1 MATDPAPPG
10 RPKALTVPAGGGER
24 SELKGHVPTGST
36 GRSAG
41 HRASRPLTS
50 LGTSLFS
57 GSAGPWLVA
66 LAGFLAMFAPS
77 YWQAANGL
85 WTTDEFGHAPIIL
98 AIAAWLFWQRRDALI
113 ESLGPVSPRSLRS
126 LPPEGAGLPW
136 DGPAAGPAPWIGG
149 AMFAAG
155 ALLYLAGRA
164 LSIASAE
171 FVAHWLV
178 LGAALAWLGGTRA
191 LRAAWFPWLYLL
203 FMVPLPATLVDAMT
217 GPLKH
222 AVSVLVVEGLHLVGY
237 PIARSGV
244 MITVGPYQL
253 LVADACSGLNSMFS
267 LAALGTLFIH
277 VVAARRK
284 VAHVAL
290 LVASIVPIAFA
301 ANVVRVVVLVLVT
314 YHFGDAAGQG
324 FLHGAAGIV
333 LMLVALAIFF
343 GLDLLL
349 AAVFGRRAVAA
360 PSGLVKDSARA

>member
-1 MATDPAPPG
+1 MAMDPRTAGSTDRSAEPSG
-10 RPKALTVPAGGGER
+10 PAG
-24 SELKGHVPTGST
+24 SVVPVGSI
-36 GRSAG
+36 GRAPG
-41 HRASRPLTS
+41 LP
-50 LGTSLFS
+50 G

-98 AIAAWLFWQRRDALI
+98 AIAAWLLWQRRDALI
-113 ESLGPVSPRSLRS
+113 ESLGSVPPRSLRT

-136 DGPAAGPAPWIGG
+136 DGPAAGHPAPWIGG
-149 AMFAAG
+149 ALFGAG

-203 FMVPLPATLVDAMT
+203 FMVPLPATLVDAIT

-222 AVSVLVVEGLHLVGY
+222 AVSVLVVEGLHIIGY

-301 ANVVRVVVLVLVT
+301 ANIVRVVSLVLIT
-314 YHFGDAAGQG
+314 YHLGDEAGQG

-349 AAVFGRRAVAA
+349 AAIFGRRAAA
-360 PSGLVKDSARA
+360 NSA

>member
-1 MATDPAPPG
+1 MAMDP
-10 RPKALTVPAGGGER
+10 
-24 SELKGHVPTGST
+24 
-36 GRSAG
+36 RSAG
-41 HRASRPLTS
+41 SGALPS
-50 LGTSLFS
+50 G

-66 LAGFLAMFAPS
+66 LAGFVAMFAPS

-113 ESLGPVSPRSLRS
+113 DSLGT
-126 LPPEGAGLPW
+126 GG
-136 DGPAAGPAPWIGG
+136 APWLGG
-149 AMFAAG
+149 AMFAGG

-222 AVSVLVVEGLHLVGY
+222 MVSVLVVEGLHLVGY

-314 YHFGDAAGQG
+314 YHLGDAAGQG
-324 FLHGAAGIV
+324 FLHGAAGMV

-349 AAVFGRRAVAA
+349 AAVFGRRAADG
-360 PSGLVKDSARA
+360 PSTEPSTGPASSARA